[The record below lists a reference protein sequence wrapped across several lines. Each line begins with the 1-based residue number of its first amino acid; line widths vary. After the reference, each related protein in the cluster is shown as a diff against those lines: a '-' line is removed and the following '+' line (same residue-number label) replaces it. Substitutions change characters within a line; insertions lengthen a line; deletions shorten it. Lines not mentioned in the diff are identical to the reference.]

1 MSRSRKDGADWMKFT
16 EVILTLGISVYLGYK
31 MVSIAERTLKQTE
44 EMKGGVNDSQ
54 QNAIRQRLSERL
66 KRKDLGDLQLNTY
79 EARLSNEVVSSS
91 ELGVSFSDIGGMDG
105 ELTEVRDNVVLP
117 IQCWHQFGP
126 KGTGKT
132 LTARALACESGAA
145 DKLVSAVFSLARK
158 IAPTIV
164 FIDEVDTLMRKREND
179 QNGAITPPTN
189 RPHDLDRAILRRM
202 PVQIKMPMPNLQARV
217 DILDKLLRSNGV
229 YKEASLGELD
239 AELDLQELSMR
250 TEGYSGSDLREV
262 VRVALL
268 QRSKRALE
276 ESSRERKIAR
286 AVYEAE
292 VQEWEAVGKPALVA
306 ADFDYALTKAL
317 ATGAAAS
324 NYAMELNMD
333 GMY

>member
-1 MSRSRKDGADWMKFT
+1 
-16 EVILTLGISVYLGYK
+16 
-31 MVSIAERTLKQTE
+31 
-44 EMKGGVNDSQ
+44 
-54 QNAIRQRLSERL
+54 
-66 KRKDLGDLQLNTY
+66 
-79 EARLSNEVVSSS
+79 
-91 ELGVSFSDIGGMDG
+91 
-105 ELTEVRDNVVLP
+105 
-117 IQCWHQFGP
+117 
-126 KGTGKT
+126 
-132 LTARALACESGAA
+132 
-145 DKLVSAVFSLARK
+145 
-158 IAPTIV
+158 
-164 FIDEVDTLMRKREND
+164 MRKREND
-179 QNGAITPPTN
+179 QNGAVTSMQGILLTEWDGLKVDNAASAPVVVLGATN

-292 VQEWEAVGKPALVA
+292 VQEWEAVGKPVNGTRGNGVPRLKEIIPKKKALVA